1 MKEQD
6 LMSRIHLVETNERRR
21 FMADLLLADESETI
35 IESYIDDGLFYTIY
49 LDDVH
54 IGVCL
59 FVFPGEHTVEIKN
72 IAIQEAFR
80 GKGLGKQV
88 IDASCIL
95 FQKKGYKEMLVG
107 TSNSSIE
114 NLAFYQK
121 AGFRFHE
128 IHHDFFLHYSD
139 PFYENG
145 IKGMDMIYF
154 RRPIPPQ

>member
-1 MKEQD
+1 
-6 LMSRIHLVETNERRR
+6 MSRIHLVETNERRL
-21 FMADLLLADESETI
+21 FMADLLLADESEAI
-35 IESYIDDGLFYTIY
+35 IESYIDDGLFYTIH

-54 IGVCL
+54 IGVSL

-72 IAIQEAFR
+72 ISIQEAYR
-80 GKGLGKQV
+80 GKGYGKRV
-88 IDASCIL
+88 IHAAFSL

-128 IHHDFFLHYSD
+128 IHRDFFLQYSD

-145 IKGMDMIYF
+145 IRGMDMIYF
-154 RRPIPPQ
+154 RRPLTP

>member
-1 MKEQD
+1 
-6 LMSRIHLVETNERRR
+6 MSPIHLVATNDRRR
-21 FMADLLLADESETI
+21 FMADLLMADETEAI
-35 IESYIDDGLFYTIY
+35 IEGYIDDGVFYTIH

-59 FVFPGEHTVEIKN
+59 FVFPKKHTVEIKN
-72 IAIQEAFR
+72 VAIQEAYQGQGY
-80 GKGLGKQV
+80 GKRV
-88 IDASCIL
+88 INAACSL

-128 IHHDFFLHYSD
+128 IHHDFFPKYSD

-145 IKGMDMIYF
+145 IRGMDMVYF
-154 RRPIPPQ
+154 RRPLTP

>member
-1 MKEQD
+1 
-6 LMSRIHLVETNERRR
+6 MSPIHLVETKDRRR

-35 IESYIDDGLFYTIY
+35 IESYINDGSFYTIHM
-49 LDDVH
+49 DDIH

-72 IAIQEAFR
+72 FALQKAYQ
-80 GKGLGKQV
+80 GKGFGKQV
-88 IDASCIL
+88 IDISCSL
-95 FQKKGYKEMLVG
+95 FHRNGYKEMFVG

-128 IHHDFFLHYSD
+128 IHHDFFLQYSE

-145 IKGMDMIYF
+145 IRGMDMVYF
-154 RRPIPPQ
+154 RRPLTP

>member
-1 MKEQD
+1 
-6 LMSRIHLVETNERRR
+6 MSHIHLVETNDRRR
-21 FMADLLLADESETI
+21 FMAYLLLADESEAI

-59 FVFPGEHTVEIKN
+59 FVFPEEHTVEIKN
-72 IAIQEAFR
+72 IAIQEAYQGR
-80 GKGLGKQV
+80 GLGNRV
-88 IDASCIL
+88 ILAACSL
-95 FQKKGYKEMLVG
+95 FHKKGYKEMLVG

-128 IHHDFFLHYSD
+128 IHHDFFLKYSE

-145 IKGMDMIYF
+145 IRGMDMIYF
-154 RRPIPPQ
+154 SRPLTP